1 MKFKWMQ
8 FKIVAAVIL
17 WGISSAGFSKNI
29 SEKELANLQ
38 KKLKRIKNIEFQF
51 EINDFKK
58 IRNRYKKSYGSA
70 AFSRPDKFVW
80 NHKHPNPKKIIYNG
94 KKAKVIE
101 KGQEIVAQKLPRENK
116 RLLDEIVKIVLD
128 FNTLRESY
136 HFDNPKPRW
145 LGPVAQLILKP
156 KKGSTIGKHAEFDE
170 IEVRISKASGLIK
183 FIKLDLGGGNFKE
196 IYFKKPNTKKKLPSS
211 TFKI

>member
-1 MKFKWMQ
+1 MKFKWTQ
-8 FKIVAAVIL
+8 YKWLAVLLL
-17 WGISSAGFSKNI
+17 WGVSSQGFSKDI
-29 SEKELANLQ
+29 SEKELVNLQ
-38 KKLKRIKNIEFQF
+38 KKLKRIKSIQFQF

-58 IRNRYKKSYGSA
+58 MRNRYTKSYGTAS
-70 AFSRPDKFVW
+70 FSRPDKFIW

-101 KGQEIVAQKLPRENK
+101 KGRETVAQSLPRENK

-128 FNTLRESY
+128 FNTLLDSY
-136 HFDNPKPRW
+136 RFDNPKPRW

-156 KKGSTIGKHAEFDE
+156 KVGSTIGKHAEFDQ
-170 IEVRISKASGLIK
+170 IEVRISKATGLIK

-196 IYFKKPNTKKKLPSS
+196 IYFKKPNTKIKLPRS

>member
-1 MKFKWMQ
+1 MKIKWTQ
-8 FKIVAAVIL
+8 YQWIVIL
-17 WGISSAGFSKNI
+17 IIGSLSSFGFSKNI

-38 KKLKRIKNIEFQF
+38 KKLKRIKTIQFQF
-51 EINDFKK
+51 EINDYKK
-58 IRNRYKKSYGSA
+58 MRNRYTKSYGSA

-80 NHKHPNPKKIIYNG
+80 DHKNPNPKKIIYNG

-101 KGQEIVAQKLPRENK
+101 KGKETVAQKLPRENK

-128 FNTLRESY
+128 FNTLRDSY
-136 HFDNPKPRW
+136 RFDDPKPRW

-156 KKGSTIGKHAEFDE
+156 KAGSTIGKHAEFDQ
-170 IEVRISKASGLIK
+170 IEVRISKSSGLIK

-211 TFKI
+211 TFRI